1 MNLRT
6 FSRCFPGFYRKC
18 FFPPGILGQVTRNAA
33 RLGHV
38 SKRAPLRRG
47 GRGQPGQGRHGFIAT
62 NRKAPNRFRKLNSNH
77 SNPKLSANSTYFA
90 FLRLLH
96 CNITLKKLNIWFSW
110 VLNVDEESVVF
121 TSFILARQS
130 WSPSIHCTETWLLG
144 TGGPGGGGQQV
155 TLAQCPFHF
164 VYRWFWN
171 MGISHC
177 HVWLPVDS
185 DIRMIQQDELGC
197 PWWSRFLLCLF
208 WLLTLCVPARTATP
222 LGTTQHVVKGAVW
235 RCSWT
240 AASWVVL
247 KGGTSLRRGRA
258 GMRYRNLATA
268 CPACPACHGSW
279 LQIHTMGKQPR
290 QSSPCG
296 LGSAPSWTKWSR
308 THQRWHCGRIWP
320 YATRSTGLS
329 DLVVPAIPMDYHQF
343 QMDSW

>member
-1 MNLRT
+1 
-6 FSRCFPGFYRKC
+6 
-18 FFPPGILGQVTRNAA
+18 
-33 RLGHV
+33 
-38 SKRAPLRRG
+38 
-47 GRGQPGQGRHGFIAT
+47 
-62 NRKAPNRFRKLNSNH
+62 
-77 SNPKLSANSTYFA
+77 
-90 FLRLLH
+90 
-96 CNITLKKLNIWFSW
+96 LNIWFSW
-110 VLNVDEESVVF
+110 VLNVDEESAVF

-144 TGGPGGGGQQV
+144 TGGPSGGQQV

-247 KGGTSLRRGRA
+247 KGGTSLRRGRT
-258 GMRYRNLATA
+258 GMRYRNLAT
-268 CPACPACHGSW
+268 ACPACHGSW

-343 QMDSW
+343 QMDSWSITIIFLYIYKIYIFIYIYISYIPLFYGNHWGVFLGSPAFCRNSWGPRNSSELNDLPSCVSSDKSWGWTSLDPRMAISQLL